1 MLKWTEVRFSILT
14 SNLLAEIS
22 FNQTPSFF
30 DITLGGEKTFLNQN
44 PGKIWFFLQ
53 KMIQEYKEATQV
65 PQIGY
70 CYYQCYFHVNAFNTF
85 QFYKYL

>member
-1 MLKWTEVRFSILT
+1 MVTVELSSCLSNPVSWVQHRLGPEASGKGLIYLRKQLMLKWTEVRFSILT

-44 PGKIWFFLQ
+44 PGKI
-53 KMIQEYKEATQV
+53 
-65 PQIGY
+65 
-70 CYYQCYFHVNAFNTF
+70 
-85 QFYKYL
+85 